1 MDQEHTMHQVPA
13 EFTNMQCTVSES
25 LYSRLEFKIHSLMF
39 PHPHSSCT
47 FFFNCR
53 YCDNEPPWKYIDHIH
68 HHFECLLFISLNKIT
83 KIVKKKSYLMPTT
96 NNNNEPQR
104 RFLQNMS
111 LTASSVVFPKNAP
124 NLNLIS
130 CQKFK

>member
-1 MDQEHTMHQVPA
+1 M
-13 EFTNMQCTVSES
+13 
-25 LYSRLEFKIHSLMF
+25 L
-39 PHPHSSCT
+39 
-47 FFFNCR
+47 
-53 YCDNEPPWKYIDHIH
+53 
-68 HHFECLLFISLNKIT
+68 
-83 KIVKKKSYLMPTT
+83 TT
-96 NNNNEPQR
+96 NNNNGPQR